1 MDEKFK
7 ASLQFRIF
15 LAWEYKN
22 LIFHE
27 KLGKFGEYKAYK
39 LTGKVQENLLLIA
52 CWLLNGGE
60 TAFKCCK
67 GKIASVPHP
76 FLLIFLLI

>member
-1 MDEKFK
+1 MDENFK

-27 KLGKFGEYKAYK
+27 KLGKFGEYKA
-39 LTGKVQENLLLIA
+39 
-52 CWLLNGGE
+52 
-60 TAFKCCK
+60 
-67 GKIASVPHP
+67 
-76 FLLIFLLI
+76 